1 MSTRPPRKGIKIS
14 ADPFQTDAATENTS
28 PPPEPP
34 APAPAP
40 AKEQILRP
48 GETTFAEKPFKM
60 TVNLPAS
67 LSTRLA
73 GVTAFVQM
81 NETPEGFNSSTDIVR
96 TAITVIVERY
106 EREFNDGQPFPPPRA
121 LRRGRGPKSG

>member
-28 PPPEPP
+28 PPPGPTET
-34 APAPAP
+34 AP

-67 LSTRLA
+67 LATRLA

-96 TAITVIVERY
+96 AAITVIVERY

>member
-14 ADPFQTDAATENTS
+14 ADPFQTDAAAENTS
-28 PPPEPP
+28 PPPEPTET
-34 APAPAP
+34 AP

-67 LSTRLA
+67 LATRLA

-96 TAITVIVERY
+96 AAITIIVERY

>member
-14 ADPFQTDAATENTS
+14 ADPFQTDADTENT
-28 PPPEPP
+28 PPPTEPTET
-34 APAPAP
+34 AP

-81 NETPEGFNSSTDIVR
+81 NETPDGFNSSTDIVR
-96 TAITVIVERY
+96 AAITVIVERY
-106 EREFNDGQPFPPPRA
+106 EREFNDGKPFPPPRA

>member
-28 PPPEPP
+28 PPPEPTET
-34 APAPAP
+34 AP

-67 LSTRLA
+67 LATRLA

-96 TAITVIVERY
+96 AAITIIVERY

>member
-28 PPPEPP
+28 PPPEPTET
-34 APAPAP
+34 AP

-60 TVNLPAS
+60 TVNLPTS
-67 LSTRLA
+67 LATRLA

-96 TAITVIVERY
+96 AAITVIVERY

>member
-14 ADPFQTDAATENTS
+14 ADPFQTDTATEGT
-28 PPPEPP
+28 PPPTEPTET
-34 APAPAP
+34 AP

-73 GVTAFVQM
+73 GVTAFVQT
-81 NETPEGFNSSTDIVR
+81 NETPDGFNSSTDIVR
-96 TAITVIVERY
+96 AAITVIVERY
-106 EREFNDGQPFPPPRA
+106 EREFNDGKPFPPPRA

>member
-28 PPPEPP
+28 PPPEPTET
-34 APAPAP
+34 AP

-67 LSTRLA
+67 LATRLA

-96 TAITVIVERY
+96 AAITVIVERY